1 MIPKGYL
8 FAFHWHFA
16 WPIQTWCS
24 NNSHFLPTK
33 YKYIHVSF
41 TIHAVLY
48 NKKLQKIS
56 HLLKLY
62 FVDINLLEKM
72 LFICFKV
79 QISMAFWKYTVHCT
93 LACCSNW
100 WIIILFYDISD
111 EEDLDEEVRFP
122 FKNLCC
128 FVTSII
134 RCFIIT
140 FKLIDLMW
148 SPQLLIKPWL

>member
-1 MIPKGYL
+1 MSTNPKLQCTLEATVLPFVEIFVTHYTQMV
-8 FAFHWHFA
+8 FFSFHWDFA

-24 NNSHFLPTK
+24 NNNNFLPTK

-48 NKKLQKIS
+48 NKKLQKNS
-56 HLLKLY
+56 YLLKLY

-79 QISMAFWKYTVHCT
+79 QISMA
-93 LACCSNW
+93 SNW
-100 WIIILFYDISD
+100 WVLILFYDISD

-122 FKNLCC
+122 WLKNYVVLWQ
-128 FVTSII
+128 V
-134 RCFIIT
+134 
-140 FKLIDLMW
+140 
-148 SPQLLIKPWL
+148 

>member
-1 MIPKGYL
+1 MHPWSNSAALCWNFCNSLYPNGI
-8 FAFHWHFA
+8 FSFHWDFA

-24 NNSHFLPTK
+24 NNNNFLPTK

-48 NKKLQKIS
+48 NKKLQKNS
-56 HLLKLY
+56 YLLKLY

-79 QISMAFWKYTVHCT
+79 QISMAFLKYTVHCT
-93 LACCSNW
+93 LAFCSNW
-100 WIIILFYDISD
+100 WVLILFYDISD

-122 FKNLCC
+122 WLKNYVVLWQ
-128 FVTSII
+128 V
-134 RCFIIT
+134 
-140 FKLIDLMW
+140 
-148 SPQLLIKPWL
+148 